1 MRVFG
6 DKIANVSTTN
16 LNQILLLIRFRM
28 ANDLRDTFK
37 SEANELDDNSY
48 SDPWMLDDDVEFIKD
63 RLSWQ

>member
-1 MRVFG
+1 
-6 DKIANVSTTN
+6 
-16 LNQILLLIRFRM
+16 M

-48 SDPWMLDDDVEFIKD
+48 YAHWMLDDDVEFIKD